1 MARIHAEI
9 DQVELQASQEVQAA
23 LARWSDARKWASAYQ
38 TDVLPELAKIKDE
51 MEKQFAGKDPALD
64 FGKFLAVKRSYL
76 KATEN
81 LLDANF
87 ELSQAQVRPGPQR
100 RRALTR
106 HRPRPS
112 PARKPASD
120 FISC

>member
-9 DQVELQASQEVQAA
+9 DQVELQASQDVQAA

-64 FGKFLAVKRSYL
+64 FGKFLAVERSYL

-87 ELSQAQVRPGPQR
+87 ELSQAQADLALSVAEPSLAIGPGHLPAQ
-100 RRALTR
+100 
-106 HRPRPS
+106 
-112 PARKPASD
+112 ARK
-120 FISC
+120 